1 MNVERKRVHIIVL
14 MPFFIKSERTL
25 GLVLT
30 LFVLFPREPLVV
42 FIWLEEAGNFFSFK
56 LLKHF

>member
-42 FIWLEEAGNFFSFK
+42 FIGLKKLGISF
-56 LLKHF
+56 LLNS